1 MTKFGIVGVYPAV
14 RRRKKKRQMKWF
26 KNLFKSKNT
35 IIAEQVEAF
44 RQQEIRKKELQRYLA
59 ELANHVEAAQ
69 KKKYADPKKPVVKTQ
84 ANLPKKKETK

>member
-1 MTKFGIVGVYPAV
+1 
-14 RRRKKKRQMKWF
+14 MKWF